1 MARARAGR
9 GPFETVEEESEILNA
24 LHLHGLNHLAARLTH
39 LSAMIADDPDEPGL
53 VIESLRSFAA
63 FFMQEESLPVPE
75 IGADPQGFLEAEWR
89 IPASG
94 GSIPAS
100 DEPHWGCGDGILAM
114 KFLSTGLVQFFA
126 TSGPAGQGKEPLRI
140 GGILPKKDIMSAV
153 QPFVPRLTVP

>member
-1 MARARAGR
+1 MASARAGR
-9 GPFETVEEESEILNA
+9 GSFATVEEESEILNA
-24 LHLHGLNHLAARLTH
+24 LRLRGLNQLAARLTH

-63 FFMQEESLPVPE
+63 FFMQERRLPVPE
-75 IGADPQGFLEAEWR
+75 VGADPQGHLEAEWW

-100 DEPHWGCGDGILAM
+100 DDPHWGCGDGILAM
-114 KFLSTGLVQFFA
+114 KFLATGLVQFAA
-126 TSGPAGQGKEPLRI
+126 TSGPAVQGKEPLRT

-153 QPFVPRLTVP
+153 RPFVSRLTVP